1 MDLIEPATMEDD
13 DVKQKVS
20 PETVTVLETE
30 GQPLRD
36 DEQKLHMRSI
46 LVLVVSAVAVWHE
59 HAMLICTISS
69 GNWAF
74 KLLPDL

>member
-1 MDLIEPATMEDD
+1 MDLIEPAIMEDD
-13 DVKQKVS
+13 DVKHKAS

-46 LVLVVSAVAVWHE
+46 LVLVVSAVAVLARACYADMH
-59 HAMLICTISS
+59 HFFRQL
-69 GNWAF
+69 GF
-74 KLLPDL
+74 